1 MALGEQNGL
10 RVLLALGVIGLFGI
24 ITFALAAATLGTLN
38 KRFNDL
44 NTKVDTLQQLIS
56 NINGQL
62 SPTTTTTA
70 PPTTTTTAPPT
81 TTTTA
86 PPTTTTTT
94 TTTTPPATTT
104 TTPPAT
110 TTTTPPATTTT
121 TPPAT
126 TTTTTTTTPAA

>member
-62 SPTTTTTA
+62 SPTTTTTTTTTASPANITITTTTAPPTTTTTA

-94 TTTTPPATTT
+94 TTTTPPA
-104 TTPPAT
+104 
-110 TTTTPPATTTT
+110 
-121 TPPAT
+121 
-126 TTTTTTTTPAA
+126 